1 MTGTINVSTKT
12 KILVISIFIILFLA
26 IITLIGTI
34 IAVNSINKSN
44 IENYKT
50 DIYLKTQ
57 TELQNYVQ
65 VTIQTIESFYQRT
78 SKDMIKQEVQEHLT
92 EQMGLLFSI
101 LEDTYNNHK
110 NIMNKQQL
118 KQHLL
123 KTIKASRYGENG
135 YFWVNDFKGVMLMH
149 PIQKELTNKNL
160 IKMKD
165 EAGKE
170 LFKAFIHTATLD
182 KQGFVDY
189 LWPKPGFDKA
199 QDKISF
205 IKVFEPFNWIIGT
218 GDYIDDVTKKLQD
231 EALKTISQIKYANNG
246 YFWINTSEPKM
257 VMHPI
262 FKELNGKNLSEF
274 KDKEGQKIF
283 LEFATLAN
291 EKKEG
296 GLVLYSWPKPGETEP
311 KPKFSYV
318 KKFEPWDWIVGT
330 GAYIDDVETKIKNM
344 EEKSQKSLQII
355 TIISAII
362 FVIVL
367 IILSLITLALSSKRD
382 NKNFADEY

>member
-12 KILVISIFIILFLA
+12 KILVVSIFIILFLA
-26 IITLIGTI
+26 IVTLIGTI

-57 TELQNYVQ
+57 TELKNYVQ
-65 VTIQTIESFYQRT
+65 VTIQTIESFYQRS
-78 SKDMIKQEVQEHLT
+78 SKEKIKQEVQEHLT

-101 LEDTYNNHK
+101 LEDTYDSHK
-110 NIMNKQQL
+110 NKMNNQQL

-123 KTIKASRYGENG
+123 KIIKASKYGENG
-135 YFWVNDFKGVMLMH
+135 YFWVNDFNGVMLMH
-149 PIQKELTNKNL
+149 PIQNELNNNNL

-165 EAGKE
+165 ENGKE
-170 LFKAFIHTATLD
+170 LFKAFIHTATLS
-182 KQGFVDY
+182 KEGFVDY
-189 LWPKPGFDKA
+189 TWPKPGFDKA
-199 QDKISF
+199 EDKISYV
-205 IKVFEPFNWIIGT
+205 KVFKPFNWIIGT
-218 GDYIDDVTKKLQD
+218 GEYLDDVTKKLQE
-231 EALKTISQIKYANNG
+231 EALKTISQIRYGENG

-262 FKELNGKNLSEF
+262 FKELNGKDLSDF

-283 LEFATLAN
+283 LEFVTLAN

-296 GLVLYSWPKPGETEP
+296 GLVLYSWPKPAQTEP

-318 KKFEPWDWIVGT
+318 QKFEPWDWIVGT
-330 GAYIDDVETKIKNM
+330 GAYIDDVETKIKDM

-367 IILSLITLALSSKRD
+367 IVLSLITLALSTKRD
-382 NKNFADEY
+382 NKNFNDEY